1 MIIESVTMVYSDRSH
16 IYQLVRIDILVNVG
30 QSYHTIYDNELM
42 GYIPLFLPRFRRRIF
57 LVVVCAA
64 ARSKNVGWRIDYFVV
79 SERLCKCL
87 ESAKIYVDIMG
98 NDHCP
103 VEIQL
108 KDC

>member
-1 MIIESVTMVYSDRSH
+1 
-16 IYQLVRIDILVNVG
+16 
-30 QSYHTIYDNELM
+30 M

-57 LVVVCAA
+57 LMVVHAA

-79 SERLCKCL
+79 SKRLCEYL
-87 ESAKIYVDIMG
+87 ESAKIHVYIMG
-98 NDHCP
+98 GGDHYP